1 MTMTMRRMRMTSKEV
16 AERFNVSLMTVLAW
30 ARKNSVKHD
39 VAIHGILSYDWSDED
54 VERFKNRNKKR
65 GRPLK

>member
-1 MTMTMRRMRMTSKEV
+1 MTCQEV
-16 AERFNVSLMTVLAW
+16 ADKFGVSRECAVVW